1 MNLDDIKIF
10 REVALQGSMTQA
22 AEKLGYAQ
30 SSVTARIRNLEAKLS
45 TNLFYRNAKGV
56 HLTPA
61 GKICLEHSLKIT
73 RVTEELYEL
82 LNSNY
87 TRTSLLRIGSM
98 ETTAAVRLPLLLKK
112 FNSLYE
118 DVELS
123 LQTGTTEYLINQVLG
138 YELDVAFAASPVNH
152 PELDEI
158 PAFKEELVLISCAE
172 DAGRDIL
179 DIIKKRTILVFRPGC
194 SYRALLER
202 FLSEIKHIPL
212 KRFEF
217 GSLEAIIGGVES
229 GIGISLLPRS
239 VVESK
244 IQQGSLAAYDP
255 PSSIK
260 NCTTS
265 LITRKDAVKTTEMS
279 NFFDLLSQGSSIKKS
294 KLKENAHG

>member
-30 SSVTARIRNLEAKLS
+30 SSVTSRIRNLEAKLS
-45 TNLFYRNAKGV
+45 TSLFYRNAKGV

-73 RVTEELYEL
+73 RVTEELFEL

-87 TRTSLLRIGSM
+87 TRTSLLRLGAM
-98 ETTAAVRLPLLLKK
+98 ETTAAVRLPLLLKQ

-118 DVELS
+118 NIELS
-123 LQTGTTEYLINQVLG
+123 LETGTTEHLINCVLN
-138 YELDVAFAASPVNH
+138 YELDMAFTASPVNH

-172 DAGRDIL
+172 DSGEDIL
-179 DIIKKRTILVFRPGC
+179 DTIKKRTILVFRPGC

-202 FLSEIKHIPL
+202 YLSEIKCIPL

-229 GIGISLLPRS
+229 GLGMSLLPKS
-239 VVESK
+239 VVGKK
-244 IQQGSLAAYDP
+244 IAEGSIASYQP
-255 PSSIK
+255 PPHIRNCVTSI
-260 NCTTS
+260 
-265 LITRKDAVKTTEMS
+265 ITRKDAIKTVEMS
-279 NFFDLLSQGSSIKKS
+279 NFLTLLQNKK
-294 KLKENAHG
+294 KRGI

>member
-1 MNLDDIKIF
+1 MNLEDIKIF

-30 SSVTARIRNLEAKLS
+30 SSVTARIKNLEAKLNTS
-45 TNLFYRNAKGV
+45 LFYRNAKGV

-87 TRTSLLRIGSM
+87 TKTSLLRIGSM
-98 ETTAAVRLPLLLKK
+98 ETTAAVRLPPLLKQ
-112 FNSLYE
+112 FHSLYE

-123 LQTGTTEYLINQVLG
+123 LHTGTTEHLANQVLDH
-138 YELDVAFAASPVNH
+138 ELDMAFAASPLNH
-152 PELDEI
+152 PEIDEV
-158 PAFKEELVLISCAE
+158 PAFREELVLISCAE
-172 DAGRDIL
+172 DKGHDIL

-194 SYRALLER
+194 SYRSLLER

-217 GSLEAIIGGVES
+217 GSLEAIVGGVES
-229 GIGISLLPRS
+229 GIGVSLLPRS

-244 IQQGSLAAYDP
+244 LQQGNLASYDP
-255 PSSIK
+255 PSYIK

-265 LITRKDAVKTTEMS
+265 LIMRKDAIKTIEMS
-279 NFFDLLSQGSSIKKS
+279 NFLDLIS
-294 KLKENAHG
+294 KGPAINKI